1 MPRLFALVLALGLA
15 LAGPAQ
21 QLFEQASGLLNTVY
35 YGVSPLKPADLTQK
49 YRLRLEELCRDQAE
63 CAYEV
68 GVKVL
73 LELLREL
80 GDRHTNYY
88 SPERYREFQATLS
101 GGTSERPRLGVLL
114 GYLEAYEG
122 VIVLDVYGD
131 SPAERAGLRRGDR
144 IVAVDGQ
151 PFPQETA
158 RRVPFLNEA
167 TASGQPL
174 RLSVLRGNQALE
186 LSVQPARI
194 NLQRLPSLTL
204 REDGVAVL
212 RIPSFLGSQVIGIR
226 VHELVRQAQAAG
238 ARAMIV
244 DLRGNG
250 GGLVSECLAA
260 AAAFT
265 GESYRRLQRA
275 IGFTE
280 YGFRGGEVFVS
291 TAMQRSVFYTLEPAR
306 WRGPAVVLVNKST
319 GSCAE
324 YFAFDLQ
331 DAGYPVIGEVTA
343 GVGNT
348 VTGFYNLVNGGALQ
362 ITTTQVMRRDGRPY
376 AEAVTPDQP
385 LSDDL
390 EALVRGRDVL
400 LEAGLERLGVVVT
413 GPPLSQPS
421 QPGWVRSLAR

>member
-35 YGVSPLKPADLTQK
+35 YGLSPLRPAELTQK
-49 YRLRLEELCRDQAE
+49 YRLRLEEACREQAE
-63 CAYEV
+63 CPYET
-68 GVKVL
+68 GVQVL

-80 GDRHTNYY
+80 NDRHTNYY

-101 GGTSERPRLGVLL
+101 GGSSDRPRLGVLL
-114 GYLEAYEG
+114 GYLEAYGG
-122 VIVLDVYGD
+122 VIVLDVYSD

-151 PFPQETA
+151 PLPQEVA

-167 TASGQPL
+167 IAPGQPL
-174 RLSVLRGNQALE
+174 RLSVVRGDQALE
-186 LSVQPARI
+186 LSVQPSRI

-204 REDGVAVL
+204 RDGVALL
-212 RIPSFLGSQVIGIR
+212 RIPSFLGSQVIGTR

-265 GESYRRLQRA
+265 GETYRRLQRS
-275 IGFTE
+275 IGFSE
-280 YGFRGGEVFVS
+280 HGFRDGELFVR
-291 TAMQRSVFYTLEPAR
+291 TAAGRNVLYTLEPAR
-306 WRGPAVVLVNKST
+306 WSGPAVVLVNRST

-348 VTGFYNLVNGGALQ
+348 VTAFYALVNGGALQ
-362 ITTTQVMRRDGRPY
+362 ITTTQVTRRDGRPY

-385 LSDDL
+385 LPDDL
-390 EALVRGRDVL
+390 EALIKGRDVL
-400 LEAGLERLGVVVT
+400 LEAALERLGVVMAE
-413 GPPLSQPS
+413 PPFPQPS
-421 QPGWVRSLAR
+421 PSGWVEVSP